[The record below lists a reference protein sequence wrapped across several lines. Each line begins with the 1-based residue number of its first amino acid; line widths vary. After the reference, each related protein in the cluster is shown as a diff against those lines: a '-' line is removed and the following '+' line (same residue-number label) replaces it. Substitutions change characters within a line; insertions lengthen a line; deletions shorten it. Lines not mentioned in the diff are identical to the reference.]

1 MYTALRWLLYTLLT
15 TMIKVI
21 KMTAKEVMTPN
32 VLTVQ
37 ADWPLGRLAEFF
49 IEHGISGAP
58 VLTEHGALIGVVS
71 LTDIVRYTSLPE
83 KEPPARR
90 THTYYLGEMDQ
101 YYDAEEMAAFR
112 LEESQATVRD
122 IMMPT
127 VFWVDEEAPVV
138 EVAEKMIRG
147 RIHRLFVVHK
157 ERKHEILGIITALD
171 LLKGCYP
178 SLEAVPRHAAA

>member
-1 MYTALRWLLYTLLT
+1 MLPTIR
-15 TMIKVI
+15 IKVI

-32 VLTVQ
+32 VLAVQ
-37 ADWPLGRLAEFF
+37 ADWPLTRLAEFF

-58 VLTEHGALIGVVS
+58 VLTDQDALIGVVS

-83 KEPPARR
+83 KEPPARQS
-90 THTYYLGEMDQ
+90 HTYYLGEMEQ
-101 YYDAEEMAAFR
+101 YYDAEEIAAFR
-112 LEESQATVRD
+112 LEESQATMRE

-127 VFWVDEEAPVV
+127 VFWVDEEDPVV

-157 ERKHEILGIITALD
+157 DRKHEILGIITALD
-171 LLKGCYP
+171 LLKGCYS
-178 SLEAVPRHAAA
+178 SLEAVPRPVAV